1 MHVLIVDDDDFA
13 LDVLGRTLGQMG
25 YTAVTAHDGREA
37 LEILRKGEIRLMVTD
52 WDMPGMN
59 GIELCR
65 NIRRQ
70 DLSGYV
76 YIVMLTG
83 REGTKQRL
91 EGLCAGADDFLNK
104 PLDPEELLICLKT
117 AERILSLETRE
128 VALFALA
135 KLAES
140 RDPATGAH
148 VERVQAY
155 TRLLARN
162 LSPQIKAHYSVDDE
176 YVQLLYQ
183 TSPIHDLGKVGI
195 PDAILL
201 KPGKLTP
208 QEFAIMQTHTLIGA
222 QTLDSALRRF
232 PNARFLQMARD
243 IALSHHEKFDGS
255 GYPHGLVGE
264 QIPLCA
270 RVVALADVYDALTSS
285 RVYKDAYSHEH
296 AKEEIL
302 KGRGSHFDPEVVDAF
317 SRAEQQ
323 VISVGQR
330 MRDDS
335 ELATTPA
342 VALPTPALR
351 ELCATA
357 PGTILLVDDDPAVIN
372 KLTELVTATGESVIA
387 AKDGN
392 EAMQIIAA
400 RQPKIVIS
408 DWVMPGMDGAQL
420 CRQLRSRTDSG
431 PIHFI
436 MLTAHSDKERL
447 LDAYNAGV
455 DDFISK
461 PFDPEELLARVRAGL
476 RTIKLYEES
485 VRRASD
491 SKALNGELATMNSR
505 LERLAITDELTGL
518 FNRRHAMSRLEEQWA
533 LAERHS
539 GALTIALIDIDR
551 FKYVNDTHGHD
562 AGDVVLTRVAAIL
575 RDDLR
580 GTDPV
585 CRVGGEEFLIIFSG
599 QTVQEAIV
607 CAERCRSSVQ
617 VDPFNIHGASIPI
630 TISIGIATRLPEMTQ
645 FSDLLKAADEA
656 LYSAKRAG
664 RNTIHVAEQKEDE
677 AQMTLPSTT
686 TPAMAFASKPCVDIN
701 GVLKRCGGDPKFAA
715 AVIER
720 FCKQAPIEV
729 ARIETALEANDAEVL
744 RRSAHSLKSM
754 AAYMG
759 AETVSEFARQIED
772 MARLDTL
779 GEVPHKFVQLRVEV
793 SRAIES
799 TATDALSDLAKCA

>member
-25 YTAVTAHDGREA
+25 YTAIAAHDGREA

-59 GIELCR
+59 GIDLCR

-70 DLSGYV
+70 DLAGYV

-83 REGTKQRL
+83 REGSKQRL

-135 KLAES
+135 KLVES

-155 TRLLARN
+155 TRILARN
-162 LSPQIKAHYSVDDE
+162 LSPQVKAHYSVDDE

-183 TSPIHDLGKVGI
+183 TSPIHDLGKVAI

-208 QEFAIMQTHTLIGA
+208 QEFAIIQTHTLVGA

-232 PNARFLQMARD
+232 PNARFLQMARE

-285 RVYKDAYSHEH
+285 RIYKDAYSHEY
-296 AKEEIL
+296 AKDEIL
-302 KGRGSHFDPEVVDAF
+302 KLRGSHFDPEVVDSF

-323 VISVGQR
+323 IISVGQR

-335 ELATTPA
+335 ELTTNSVVTLPA
-342 VALPTPALR
+342 PSLR
-351 ELCATA
+351 GQGATA
-357 PGTILLVDDDPAVIN
+357 PGTILLVDDDPTVLA
-372 KLTELVTATGESVIA
+372 KLIDIVTATGESVIA

-400 RQPKIVIS
+400 RQPKMVIS
-408 DWVMPGMDGAQL
+408 DWVMPGMDGAEL
-420 CRQLRSRTDSG
+420 CRQIRARADNG
-431 PIHFI
+431 PVHFI

-455 DDFISK
+455 DDFITK

-476 RTIKLYEES
+476 RAIKLYEES
-485 VRRASD
+485 VRKASD

-533 LAERHS
+533 VAERHS
-539 GALTIALIDIDR
+539 GPLTIALIDIDR
-551 FKYVNDTHGHD
+551 FKHINDTHGHD

-575 RDDLR
+575 RDDVR

-599 QTVQEAIV
+599 QTAKEAMV
-607 CAERCRSSVQ
+607 CAERCRVAVQ
-617 VDPFNIHGASIPI
+617 IDPFPVRKASIPV

-664 RNTIHVAEQKEDE
+664 RNTIYVAEQKQDQP
-677 AQMTLPSTT
+677 QMTHPSTT
-686 TPAMAFASKPCVDIN
+686 ITIMTITSKSCVDLDA
-701 GVLKRCGGDPKFAA
+701 VLKRCGGDPKFAA

-729 ARIETALEANDAEVL
+729 ERIETALKANDAEAL

-759 AETVSEFARQIED
+759 AETTSELARQIEE
-772 MARLDTL
+772 MGHQGIL
-779 GEVPHKFVQLRVEV
+779 GEVAPRVMQLRAEV
-793 SRAIES
+793 SRAIELAAVNS
-799 TATDALSDLAKCA
+799 SSPLAKCA